1 MTFTEF
7 IKLLPDQKDIT
18 INAFLVWA
26 KVQTDFPGSSD
37 PCILA
42 KALYKKLNHNMT
54 AGFIKAVMIYST
66 MPNNEIPKKLLND
79 EDKMLRA
86 INHIV
91 ELQHGDKGYRDF

>member
-7 IKLLPDQKDIT
+7 INVLPDQKDIT
-18 INAFLVWA
+18 ISAFLTHA
-26 KVQTDFPGSSD
+26 KKQADFPASSD
-37 PCILA
+37 PSVIA

-54 AGFIKAVMIYST
+54 AGFIKAVMIYSS
-66 MPNNEIPKKLLND
+66 MPNNEIPKALLND

-91 ELQHGDKGYRDF
+91 ELQHSDKTYKDF